1 VSRKNI
7 VGSRVRRAR
16 KEAGITQMKLAAQLQ
31 LLGIK
36 IDRSSIA
43 KLESGIR
50 PASDIEIAAIA
61 RILNVPIAW
70 LFEDSD
76 SVLHALKT
84 E

>member
-1 VSRKNI
+1 MSRKNI